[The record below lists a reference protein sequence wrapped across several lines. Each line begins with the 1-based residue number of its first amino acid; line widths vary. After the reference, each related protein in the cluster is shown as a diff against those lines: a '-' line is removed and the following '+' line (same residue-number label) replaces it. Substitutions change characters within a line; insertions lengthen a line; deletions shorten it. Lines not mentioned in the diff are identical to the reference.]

1 MAPYKRRQTDDAPEM
16 AAEPNSENQVRT
28 EDADATQET
37 ASVQEAEVVKPVR
50 RRRRTVKSAE
60 EEQPV
65 AAVVNAI
72 RDKRRVRG
80 KHF

>member
-50 RRRRTVKSAE
+50 RRRRTACSCSGKRGRKSK
-60 EEQPV
+60 
-65 AAVVNAI
+65 
-72 RDKRRVRG
+72 RDSSSGRRKRG
-80 KHF
+80 